1 MKWGPQQARAL
12 DAVAGWMSDS
22 QAPQVFRL
30 FGWAGTG
37 KTTLAKHFVDA
48 SGVNALYGAFT
59 GKAALVMAKKGCYG
73 ATTLHSLIY
82 KAQEDQK
89 TGAVT
94 FIKNPESPLSMAAL
108 LVVDEVSMVDEALGL
123 DALSFGCR
131 VLVLGDPFQ
140 LPPVGGA
147 GYFTA
152 TNPDFMLTEI
162 HRQAEDSPII
172 RMSMD
177 IREGRGLAPG
187 SYGDSAVVR
196 RADID
201 KFEMRELVMETD
213 QLICGRNATRKTFN
227 ARMRELQG
235 ATTVTPTPGERLI
248 CLKNNRTKGLLNGGM
263 WRVRAA
269 TRPTPSGLVR
279 MKVDSLDDD
288 VMQGIEVE
296 TPQEF
301 FLGTDDKLDWR
312 QKKRID
318 EFTWGYAI
326 TCHKSQGSAWPNV
339 VVFDEGD
346 VFRDEADRWRYTAVT
361 RASEK
366 VTVVV

>member
-1 MKWGPQQARAL
+1 VKWGPQQAQAL
-12 DAVAGWMSDS
+12 DAVADWMQDRRG
-22 QAPQVFRL
+22 PQVFRL

-48 SGVNALYGAFT
+48 SGVGAVYGAFT
-59 GKAALVMAKKGCYG
+59 GKAALVMKKKGCYG
-73 ATTLHSLIY
+73 ASTLHSLIY
-82 KAQEDQK
+82 KAQEDK
-89 TGAVT
+89 DTGKVT
-94 FIKNPESPLSMAAL
+94 FIRNPDSALSTTAL
-108 LVVDEVSMVDEALGL
+108 LVVDEVSMVDEALGA

-147 GYFTA
+147 GYFTSTA
-152 TNPDFMLTEI
+152 PDFMLTEI

-187 SYGDSAVVR
+187 QYGESAVLR
-196 RADID
+196 RSDVD
-201 KFEMRELVMETD
+201 QEEMRALVLETD
-213 QLICGRNATRKTFN
+213 QLICGRNQTRKTFN
-227 ARMRELQG
+227 ARMRTLQG
-235 ATTVTPTPGERLI
+235 ARMATPTPGERLI
-248 CLKNNRTKGLLNGGM
+248 CLRNNRMKGLLNGGM
-263 WRVRAA
+263 WRVRSA

-279 MKVDSLDDD
+279 MRVDSLDEEHMQD
-288 VMQGIEVE
+288 VEVE

-301 FLGTDDKLDWR
+301 FVGTEDKLDWR

-326 TCHKSQGSAWPNV
+326 TCHKAQGSQFDSV
-339 VVFDEGD
+339 VVFDESD
-346 VFRDEADRWRYTAVT
+346 AFREDAPRHLYTAIT
-361 RASEK
+361 RAAER
-366 VTVVV
+366 VTVIR